1 MQSITHIAASAIRV
15 TSPHARR
22 IAAYPHALAG
32 ITSLS
37 SRAPR
42 TSLCRHRSVVQQI
55 TRIVCTSRVVCAGSP
70 NVKEEVHRQS
80 DHTSLYIRL
89 SRFNFRLDLISMR
102 YSGESRLHWRRWHQ
116 FRITRGTLGPLS
128 SFTASAGCLFL
139 SYSGPEPEA
148 GPATHRYVTEWWVC
162 CTFNIPSALRPAAQ
176 ESYLCLF
183 VLQGSM
189 VTSGK
194 TPKSSQTIKPCW
206 TTSTQNRPL
215 LSLACHP
222 STMERLMTQ
231 MPTLK

>member
-1 MQSITHIAASAIRV
+1 MLQSSPTVAMQSITHIAASAIRV

-32 ITSLS
+32 TTSLS

-162 CTFNIPSALRPAAQ
+162 CTFNIPSALRPAAHGDKWKNTKVFPNYQ
-176 ESYLCLF
+176 AMLDDVDSKPTAAFIGLP
-183 VLQGSM
+183 
-189 VTSGK
+189 
-194 TPKSSQTIKPCW
+194 PKYHGALDDPNANIEV
-206 TTSTQNRPL
+206 ST
-215 LSLACHP
+215 
-222 STMERLMTQ
+222 
-231 MPTLK
+231 